1 MATYLNMNKIGSGG
15 FGTVW
20 KCKRKDDGR
29 IFAKKSLDD
38 GSDEDAVRRFK
49 REVRIISQ
57 LDHPN
62 IVKVIW
68 KRLSE
73 EPYFYIMPL
82 FRASLREQIPQ
93 IVGDTDRIRKIF
105 TAVLDAV
112 EYAHGQG
119 IIHRD
124 LKPENVLLNSDEDVV
139 VSDFG
144 LGRDFDAESTRQTQT
159 GFGLGTPLY
168 MAPEQFSD
176 AKNCSSASDIYACG
190 RILLELYSGI
200 LTLGGQDFTNLPP
213 EIEVIVRRCCEP
225 EPSRRF
231 LTVTDLKIAYQS
243 IYDASVLSEQLSAL
257 DSVIT
262 RLSAVDECSE
272 DDAKVLY
279 EGLLARIADGD
290 LIQNAVMS
298 VTPKAFSVIERL
310 DVEAARSIIKRFVEV
325 MTGQGWP
332 FSFTDKIGSKCREL
346 FDVMSDFEVKA
357 DLIYCACEVGASH
370 NRWHVMEIAADLL
383 ARRKEAG
390 EVIPL
395 KERLDRIP
403 QYHDVLSHYVK
414 REKLAPLLKTIFK
427 LPEE

>member
-1 MATYLNMNKIGSGG
+1 MNKIGSGG

-20 KCKRKDDGR
+20 KCKRKDDRR

-38 GSDEDAVRRFK
+38 GSDEDAVRRFR

-62 IVKVIW
+62 IVKVIG

-124 LKPENVLLNSDEDVV
+124 LKPENVLMNSDEDVV

-176 AKNCSSASDIYACG
+176 AKNCCSASDIYACG
-190 RILLELYSGI
+190 RILLELYSGT

-213 EIEVIVRRCCEP
+213 EIEVIVRRCCKP

-231 LTVTDLKIAYQS
+231 LTITDLKIAYQS

-262 RLSAVDECSE
+262 RLSAIDECSE
-272 DDAKVLY
+272 DDAKVLF
-279 EGLLARIADGD
+279 EGLLARIGDGD

-298 VTPKAFSVIERL
+298 VTPIAFSVIERL

-325 MTGQGWP
+325 IIGQGWP

-357 DLIYCACEVGASH
+357 DLIYCTCEVGASH
-370 NRWHVMEIAADLL
+370 NRWYVMEIAGDLL
-383 ARRKEAG
+383 ARRKEPG

-403 QYHDVLSHYVK
+403 QYHDVLSNYVK
-414 REKLAPLLKTIFK
+414 REKLDPLLKTIFK